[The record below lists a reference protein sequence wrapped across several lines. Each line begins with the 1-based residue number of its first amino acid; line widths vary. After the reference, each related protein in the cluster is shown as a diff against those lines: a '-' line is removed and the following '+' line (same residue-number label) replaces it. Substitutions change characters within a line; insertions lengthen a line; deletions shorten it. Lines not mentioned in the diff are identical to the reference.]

1 MQRIVVA
8 QRSKEKGIV
17 VNFVGT
23 TMQRAALLFPVSDR
37 ARERNQGEYFFFVL
51 IAPNFAECFYF
62 VYIF

>member
-23 TMQRAALLFPVSDR
+23 TIQRAALLFPVSDR
-37 ARERNQGEYFFFVL
+37 ARERNQGEYFLSF
-51 IAPNFAECFYF
+51 
-62 VYIF
+62 

>member
-8 QRSKEKGIV
+8 QRSEEKGIV

-23 TMQRAALLFPVSDR
+23 TMQRGALQSK
-37 ARERNQGEYFFFVL
+37 GEKSRWVFFV
-51 IAPNFAECFYF
+51 